1 MERNIDG
8 LIHVDI
14 KLVTTG
20 VYFYRTV
27 IVIDFYQSGKILIIL
42 DLHVAT

>member
-20 VYFYRTV
+20 FYYNRTV
-27 IVIDFYQSGKILIIL
+27 IVIDLYKSGKI
-42 DLHVAT
+42 